1 MLPLRIVSSSTSRFQ
16 SRAPSWV
23 TREGGAP
30 TRGQDARAN
39 AGAGLLCPPRVDV
52 DVNCNQFCIAWR
64 SGRVVEW
71 NRDSRVPSDHT
82 PASVVGTAA
91 PRLRC
96 GDVRTTARRLLSD
109 RRRKPRVALTVARP
123 ARRARRLA
131 TAQMRARPLSSGSDV
146 EVSRHCWFIR
156 RAPALGGCHDAPTS
170 VDGARAGSNPRAS
183 TTPDI
188 VIQRRALGPGAVEAP
203 ASVCDRGE
211 PRAGWFVV
219 EADRHQRR
227 LLDDP

>member
-1 MLPLRIVSSSTSRFQ
+1 MDSALSRGNIALVGITER
-16 SRAPSWV
+16 SGIK
-23 TREGGAP
+23 GGAP
-30 TRGQDARAN
+30 TRGAR
-39 AGAGLLCPPRVDV
+39 CPRQRGSRSPLSAPVDI

-71 NRDSRVPSDHT
+71 NRDSRVRSDHT

-131 TAQMRARPLSSGSDV
+131 TAQMRARPLSSGSDLD
-146 EVSRHCWFIR
+146 VSRHCWFIW

-188 VIQRRALGPGAVEAP
+188 VIQRRALGPGLLL
-203 ASVCDRGE
+203 
-211 PRAGWFVV
+211 
-219 EADRHQRR
+219 QRR
-227 LLDDP
+227 RQYAIEGSHALDGSL